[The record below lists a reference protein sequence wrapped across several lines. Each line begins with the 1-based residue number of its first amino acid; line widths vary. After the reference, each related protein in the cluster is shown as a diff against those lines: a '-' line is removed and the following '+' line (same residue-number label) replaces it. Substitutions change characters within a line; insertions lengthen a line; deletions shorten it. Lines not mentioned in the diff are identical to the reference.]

1 MKKLIPIMLICLAI
15 LCFFSSCGAF
25 DPKPLEATYR
35 HYGHITY
42 KDPDRSD
49 QTYRAE
55 RCLMSLYPDG
65 SYTIDLISAGAGTWA
80 RDAENPNIII
90 LTPSTD
96 KIFSRIELEYDPKY
110 HTLEPIKAESSFD
123 GFEVEGTF
131 RYTRAL

>member
-1 MKKLIPIMLICLAI
+1 MKKLIPLFVICLAV

-42 KDPDRSD
+42 RDPDRGN

-80 RDAENPNIII
+80 RDASNPNIII
-90 LTPSTD
+90 LTPSTT
-96 KIFSRIELEYDPKY
+96 KIFSRIELEYDPDY
-110 HTLEPIKAESSFD
+110 HALEPIKAESSFD

-131 RYTRAL
+131 RYTSAL

>member
-1 MKKLIPIMLICLAI
+1 MKGVGFMKKLIPIMLICLAV

-42 KDPDRSD
+42 RDPDRGN

-65 SYTIDLISAGAGTWA
+65 HYTIDLISAGAGTWA
-80 RDAENPNIII
+80 RDASNPSGRHPP
-90 LTPSTD
+90 TA
-96 KIFSRIELEYDPKY
+96 F
-110 HTLEPIKAESSFD
+110 
-123 GFEVEGTF
+123 G
-131 RYTRAL
+131 